1 MLLAFYDFA
10 EGGGQ
15 QQAAPALH
23 KTLRLVAMDAV
34 RTRDLFLRT
43 LLEALSPICLLS
55 EPAYAAFWL
64 PETGDML

>member
-10 EGGGQ
+10 EG
-15 QQAAPALH
+15 AAAGCARSALN
-23 KTLRLVAMDAV
+23 LRLVAMDAV

-55 EPAYAAFWL
+55 EPAYAALWL
-64 PETGDML
+64 PEAGDMP

>member
-34 RTRDLFLRT
+34 RTRDLFLRA

>member
-10 EGGGQ
+10 EGGQ

-43 LLEALSPICLLS
+43 FFEALSPICLLS

-64 PETGDML
+64 PDML